1 MCGSRSWSGTALGVQ
16 VGGNVVSCNTSCVSP
31 VSGSCV
37 GNVGFTKTEAGGD
50 DDEEDLG
57 ICLNSRKNFLF
68 LNVTRPVPSTFTAY

>member
-1 MCGSRSWSGTALGVQ
+1 MQ
-16 VGGNVVSCNTSCVSP
+16 VEGNVVSCNESCVSS

-37 GNVGFTKTEAGGD
+37 GNVGFTETEAGGD

-57 ICLNSRKNFLF
+57 ICFNSRKNFLF